1 MSNNCLIKPL
11 NGSIGIYL
19 HWCGDISAVTA
30 FLEYAKLKGHRAF
43 GGVNADGYGIARL
56 AQIIGNFFGGSL
68 SVGITFIDESNSGY
82 DYDNGIY
89 VVDNWNIVE
98 RRTYPNFKDEFAEGY
113 NLTEFLLDIDNEQ
126 PEGERLGEEYLKAET
141 IPINEL
147 KVGDTIFY
155 KGLEDTFYKTK
166 IVGIHNNEPYINVIG
181 NQTNEDAWKNGNNYV
196 YYHTYMKDKN
206 GNKIIKIIKA

>member
-43 GGVNADGYGIARL
+43 GGSNADGYGIARL

-89 VVDNWNIVE
+89 VVDDWNIVE
-98 RRTYPNFKDEFAEGY
+98 RRTFPDFKDKFREDFD
-113 NLTEFLLDIDNEQ
+113 LTECLLEIDNAQPTIEQ
-126 PEGERLGEEYLKAET
+126 LGEEFIKAET

-147 KVGDTIFY
+147 KVGDEVFIKTI
-155 KGLEDTFYKTK
+155 GESIIKTT
-166 IVGIHNNEPYINVIG
+166 IVGIHCNEPYVNAIG
-181 NQTNEDAWKNGNNYV
+181 DYTDEDAWKNGNNYV
-196 YYHTYMKDKN
+196 YNNSYLRDEN
-206 GNKIIKIIKA
+206 DNKLVRAIRA

>member
-43 GGVNADGYGIARL
+43 GGSNADGYGIARL

-89 VVDNWNIVE
+89 VVDDWNIVE
-98 RRTYPNFKDEFAEGY
+98 RRTYPDFKDKFREDFD
-113 NLTEFLLDIDNEQ
+113 LTECLLEIDNAQPTIEQ
-126 PEGERLGEEYLKAET
+126 LGEEFIKAET

-147 KVGDTIFY
+147 KVGDEVFIKTI
-155 KGLEDTFYKTK
+155 GESIIKTT
-166 IVGIHNNEPYINVIG
+166 IVGIHCNEPYVNAIG
-181 NQTNEDAWKNGNNYV
+181 GYNDGEAWRNGNNYV
-196 YYHTYMKDKN
+196 YNSSYLRDEN
-206 GNKIIKIIKA
+206 DNRLVRAIKA